1 MSSGNYIVVLQKS
14 GSEINSV
21 VVSDKDLKQL
31 EDMIREQIARYPA
44 YDYLQEEP
52 FIKSMIWQ
60 AICLSN
66 VITLTGYQ
74 SVLVIPSWR
83 DTNFSTLYHQHEKKV
98 RDNLVSNLWPIINAY
113 FGQSPNVYI
122 AFPENHQSFLK
133 EMCKEFGAWVDD
145 DYYSGMESNKRFEMG
160 DDTYRV
166 YYREEFTYET
176 YDAVVFAGH
185 DIPEGT
191 VFDVQDLKND
201 LWYSTNLYDSVI
213 IDIYQPSADNRI
225 MGSTRDTRE
234 IFEYIN
240 NNTVLLD
247 SSDLPELGSAL
258 PNMASTLQKQ
268 IRVYD

>member
-1 MSSGNYIVVLQKS
+1 MSANYNVVLNKT
-14 GSEINSV
+14 GDIINSILV
-21 VVSDKDLKQL
+21 CDNDLERL
-31 EDMIREQIARYPA
+31 ENMVREKIAEYPA

-66 VITLTGYQ
+66 IVTLTGYEE
-74 SVLVIPSWR
+74 VLVIPSWR
-83 DTNFSTLYHQHEKKV
+83 DSDFPTLYDQSENKV
-98 RDNLVSNLWPIINAY
+98 RDNLVSNIWPIINAY
-113 FGQSPNVYI
+113 FNQTPNVYI
-122 AFPENHQSFLK
+122 AFPENQESFLK
-133 EMCKEFGAWVDD
+133 EICKEFGAWEDNEWH
-145 DYYSGMESNKRFEMG
+145 SGMESNKRFVMG

-166 YYREEFTYET
+166 YYRPENVDLP
-176 YDAVVFAGH
+176 YDAVIYAGH
-185 DIPEGT
+185 TVPDGT
-191 VFDVQDLKND
+191 VFDEQDLKND

-225 MGSTRDTRE
+225 MGTTRDTRE

-247 SSDLPELGSAL
+247 SSDLPELGEAL
-258 PNMASTLQKQ
+258 PNMASTLQQQ

>member
-14 GSEINSV
+14 GDEINSV
-21 VVSDKDLKQL
+21 IVSDKDLKQL
-31 EDMIREQIARYPA
+31 EDIIREQIARYPA

-66 VITLTGYQ
+66 IITLTGYQ
-74 SVLVIPSWR
+74 EVLVIPSWR
-83 DTNFSTLYHQHEKKV
+83 DSNFSTLYDQSEKKV
-98 RDNLVSNLWPIINAY
+98 RDNLVSNLWPIINSY
-113 FGQSPNVYI
+113 FDQTPNVYI
-122 AFPENHQSFLK
+122 AFPENHQSFMK
-133 EMCKEFGAWVDD
+133 ELCKEFGAWVWDE
-145 DYYSGMESNKRFEMG
+145 YHFGMESNKRFEMG
-160 DDTYRV
+160 DETFEV
-166 YYREEFTYET
+166 YYREEYESET
-176 YDAVVFAGH
+176 YDAVVLCGH
-185 DIPEGT
+185 DVPEGT
-191 VFDVQDLKND
+191 VFDAQDIKND
-201 LWYSTNLYDSVI
+201 LKYSTGLYDTVL